1 MDDKNFDLATAE
13 EWISVIEA
21 PGARARDNDL
31 YPLISRWLAKT
42 TGRVLDIGCGQGAC
56 AKCVTSEREY
66 FGIDPSSR
74 LIERA
79 TEVAC
84 APNRNFQTGNAY
96 QIPFAA
102 KHFGA
107 AFSIAVW
114 HLLTDVNKASSELSR
129 VLKDQ
134 GSFLI
139 VTADPAQY
147 TAWTDRYQN
156 KKFEGMVFTGSSSF
170 ADGSSSMDVFELHS
184 LNKIVDTLE
193 HNGLKVTETT
203 TFRMFIAISGIKI

>member
-1 MDDKNFDLATAE
+1 M
-13 EWISVIEA
+13 
-21 PGARARDNDL
+21 
-31 YPLISRWLAKT
+31 
-42 TGRVLDIGCGQGAC
+42 
-56 AKCVTSEREY
+56 TSEREY

-96 QIPFAA
+96 QIPFPA

-114 HLLTDVNKASSELSR
+114 HLLTNVKKASSELSR
-129 VLKDQ
+129 VIKDE

-156 KKFEGMVFTGSSSF
+156 KKFEGTVFTGSNSF
-170 ADGSSSMDVFELHS
+170 ADGSSSQDVLALHS
-184 LNKIVDTLE
+184 LEKIVSALE
-193 HNGLKVTETT
+193 DNGLHVSATET
-203 TFRMFIAISGIKI
+203 FRSFIAISGQK